1 MDEPSSPYLD
11 RIGGST
17 EEILNV
23 RGEIAKRRTWLSAL
37 IERVGR
43 VLSRPAFFLA
53 LFAGHLLW
61 ILLNLPIYPWF
72 APWDPYP
79 FTFLATIASVE
90 SPFIA
95 LLVLM
100 HQQRSQ
106 RVSELRAET
115 HLQVA
120 LHVDREVSKALQL
133 LEKGKLEKRKG
144 EEAVEQD
151 SELLHRLEEELDPQR
166 LMENVRRDLRRAE
179 GGDSPTAP

>member
-1 MDEPSSPYLD
+1 MDESPSSSYLD
-11 RIGGST
+11 RVGGST

-23 RGEIAKRRTWLSAL
+23 RGEVARRRTRLSAL
-37 IERVGR
+37 IERVGH
-43 VLSRPAFFLA
+43 VLSHPAFFFA
-53 LFAGHLLW
+53 LLAGHLLW

-90 SPFIA
+90 APFIA

-106 RVSELRAET
+106 RVSELREET
-115 HLQVA
+115 HLQVS
-120 LHVDREVSKALQL
+120 LHVEREVSMALRQ
-133 LEKGKLEKRKG
+133 LEKLQRKDKTAAG
-144 EEAVEQD
+144 QD
-151 SELLHRLEEELDPQR
+151 PELLQRLQEDLDPQR
-166 LMENVRRDLRRAE
+166 LMEEVRRDLRRAE